1 MIRATRNIRGFSLVE
16 VLIATILIGLSI
28 AALVAANG
36 SFSMA
41 NDAGGDLS
49 TAEFLIEQLRELTT
63 MLPVVDPQLKA
74 TTFGPETGETSLA
87 LYDDLDD
94 FDGQTFSPPIG
105 ADRAVLAGY
114 TSFSQQITVENL
126 DPSNFNQVVAD
137 HGSDFVRITVIVS
150 QNARPVSSATW
161 IRARY

>member
-1 MIRATRNIRGFSLVE
+1 MIRATRTTRGFSLIE

-36 SFSMA
+36 SFTMA

-63 MLPVVDPQLKA
+63 MLPVVDPQLEA
-74 TTFGPETGETSLA
+74 TVFGPETDETSLA

-94 FDGQTFSPPIG
+94 FDGRTFSPPIG

-114 TSFSQQITVENL
+114 PSFSQQITVENL

-137 HGSDFVRITVIVS
+137 HGSDFVRVTVIVS
-150 QNARPVSSATW
+150 QNGRQVSSATW